1 MNLAEKTDAEL
12 QAATGRCYL
21 RGAVGLLEH
30 AVVLLAHVPDEELT
44 PVPAL
49 AERLENA
56 LGFLRRGE
64 APAAPQPV
72 VDPTTDGALW

>member
-1 MNLAEKTDAEL
+1 MNLAERTDAEL
-12 QAATGRCYL
+12 QAASGRCYL

-30 AVVLLAHVPDEELT
+30 AVVLLAHVPAEELT

-49 AERLENA
+49 AERLEYA

-64 APAAPQPV
+64 APPQATP
-72 VDPTTDGALW
+72 PAEPGPEGALW

>member
-1 MNLAEKTDAEL
+1 MPTPAEE
-12 QAATGRCYL
+12 QAASGRCYL
-21 RGAVGLLEH
+21 RAAVGLLEH
-30 AVVLLAHVPDEELT
+30 AVVLLAHVPAEELA

-64 APAAPQPV
+64 APPTPQPA
-72 VDPTTDGALW
+72 PEPAAEGALW